1 MLEAMHVNKAE
12 LLLLKQA
19 THHEVQMQEERPL
32 MMINPIHWWHR
43 LYLIVVRVL
52 RADDDYS
59 GEQPCKCHK
68 IMLHKCICDGVNI
81 LQNECV
87 VVEAVVLDSMPQT
100 RKLYKLSELLAC
112 LKEEISDMIVSRRE
126 VEEELTERFSLT
138 GFTFESV
145 CAANDCHREDIE
157 ACVQL
162 RTSGSNTFTIVL
174 GEYPM
179 QLLTSCREL
188 CEKAKR
194 YEEEP
199 KQVELRQQLKDQLKR
214 AEDESKQVH
223 ELMHRMKL
231 DEDDAEAGLTNPQA
245 TTALATPQPGP
256 SSSTV
261 VSGEA
266 PTAMSLAPP
275 PSPAPTLVAATI
287 PTAAASGLAT
297 SQAGPSS
304 STVVSGEA
312 PVAMSPAQPPVSG
325 TEVETSAVTSPP
337 TVLLDGPFT
346 YRELS
351 KNGKPKAVD
360 KNIEHGLFKSIES
373 NPLNST
379 RADVH
384 TLTEAVPTFK
394 RHNVKTKRNSS
405 KAVLFERG
413 QVHFGLT
420 CSTVCVETRL
430 EATALLLYL
439 HPSPTSPYSLIDRRT
454 RPTSR

>member
-231 DEDDAEAGLTNPQA
+231 DEDDAEAGLTNPHA
-245 TTALATPQPGP
+245 TTALAMPQH
-256 SSSTV
+256 SV
-261 VSGEA
+261 EA
-266 PTAMSLAPP
+266 PA
-275 PSPAPTLVAATI
+275 
-287 PTAAASGLAT
+287 
-297 SQAGPSS
+297 
-304 STVVSGEA
+304 
-312 PVAMSPAQPPVSG
+312 AMSPA
-325 TEVETSAVTSPP
+325 